1 MRQLSD
7 LLREAKVE
15 GPPLRYDVDDVV
27 AAGRSRRRR
36 RNSGWALAAVVAVA
50 ASIGVPQIL
59 ARPQTRPSILPAVP
73 SPTAAT
79 PDLLS
84 LSALSQPYTV
94 GDLRIERP
102 DTVGLD
108 GSMAE
113 IRRSGT
119 EVGRLWILR
128 PEIIK
133 FPWGTGTTVDTATI
147 NGRPAKWVRA
157 TSGDDGP
164 EYLQWE
170 YADGATA
177 VVWPGRELSR
187 AQAQAVAEAFVPAPA
202 QPALIGFRVDDLP
215 GDYRLI
221 TAGTVIGRVEPMRL
235 TFLTSQAAEARLR
248 DAQVFGS
255 ATERPG
261 KSITVSLT
269 RAGESKYPDG
279 KVRCADLDCYRWDKS
294 AGVLFKAHGDSVAD
308 LRQVLG
314 SVSPAADLDDRG
326 TWFPVDDA
334 VPVSARLPRR

>member
-15 GPPLRYDVDDVV
+15 APPLKYDVDDVV

-50 ASIGVPQIL
+50 ASIGVPQLL
-59 ARPQTRPSILPAVP
+59 ARPEARPAIVPAVP
-73 SPTAAT
+73 SPSAT
-79 PDLLS
+79 SNLLS
-84 LSALSQPYTV
+84 LSELSQPYAV
-94 GDLRIERP
+94 GNLRVQRP

-113 IRRSGT
+113 IRRSGR
-119 EVGRLWILR
+119 EVGRLWIL
-128 PEIIK
+128 PLGIIK
-133 FPWGTGTTVDTATI
+133 FPWGTGTTVGTATVD
-147 NGRPAKWVRA
+147 GRPAKWMRT

-177 VVWPGRELSR
+177 VVWPGLEMSR
-187 AQAQAVAEAFVPAPA
+187 AEAQTVAEGFVPAPA
-202 QPALIGFRVDDLP
+202 QPARIGFRVDELP

-255 ATERPG
+255 NTERPG
-261 KSITVSLT
+261 KSLTVSLT
-269 RAGESKYPDG
+269 PAAESKYPDG
-279 KVRCADLDCYRWDKS
+279 KVQCVDLDCYRWDKG
-294 AGVLFKAHGDSVAD
+294 AGVLFQARGDNVAD
-308 LRQVLG
+308 LRQVLR
-314 SVSPAADLDDRG
+314 SVTPAADLDDRG

-334 VPVSARLPRR
+334 VPVSARLPRG